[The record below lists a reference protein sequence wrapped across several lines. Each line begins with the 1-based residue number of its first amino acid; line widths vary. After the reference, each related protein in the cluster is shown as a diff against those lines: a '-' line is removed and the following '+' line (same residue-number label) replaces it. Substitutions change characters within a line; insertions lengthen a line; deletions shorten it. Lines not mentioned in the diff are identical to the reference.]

1 MVNWAELNQDLLS
14 LIGKKLDF
22 REDFNAFGRVCKSW
36 RSVAVKENFRGSQQ
50 IPWLMLAEAEEEEKG
65 DKNNS
70 ATADERRFVSVKGG
84 DMIGK
89 LMLPEARGKRCLETR
104 GWLVTISENSEMNLL
119 HPISRVQIA
128 LPSMTTLDHYEDGSM
143 FNNFIYVQ
151 KAVLSSCPSGS
162 NNYVLMIIHE
172 GRGFLGY
179 WRCGDKAWTTIQT
192 RFGAFRDIT
201 YYKGQ
206 FYAVN
211 TSGKVFV
218 CDIERDPTRAHAVG
232 GAPDEIVPWIQ
243 TERHPYIVEW
253 EGNLL
258 IVVRDGFMLKYVGSM
273 AWNPSKGDN
282 ALFLGDNASISV
294 RAAALLGIKPNCIY
308 YTDDCWPAYI
318 EFKRGG
324 GRDMGIYNLADGSQT
339 PYFKGESFSSICPPL
354 WVRPYF

>member
-1 MVNWAELNQDLLS
+1 
-14 LIGKKLDF
+14 
-22 REDFNAFGRVCKSW
+22 
-36 RSVAVKENFRGSQQ
+36 
-50 IPWLMLAEAEEEEKG
+50 MLAEEEEEERG

-70 ATADERRFVSVKGG
+70 DERHFVSVKGG
-84 DMIGK
+84 DVIGK
-89 LMLPEARGKRCLETR
+89 LMLPEAKGKRCLETR
-104 GWLVTISENSEMNLL
+104 GWLATISENGEMNLL

-162 NNYVLMIIHE
+162 NSYVLMIIHE

-192 RFGAFRDIT
+192 HFGAFCDIT

-218 CDIERDPTRAHAVG
+218 CDIERDPARAHAVG
-232 GAPDEIVPWIQ
+232 RASNEIVPWIQ

-253 EGNLL
+253 EGDLL
-258 IVVRDGFMLKYVGSM
+258 IVVRDGYTLDFVGDYGMEGLGDNDSIDESRVYYGTKEFRVFKFDFSDEG
-273 AWNPSKGDN
+273 WVELRDIRDN

-294 RAAALLGIKPNCIY
+294 RAAALLGIRPNCIY

-318 EFKRGG
+318 AFKRGG
-324 GRDMGIYNLADGSQT
+324 GRDMGIYNLEDGSQT
-339 PYFKGESFSSICPPL
+339 PYFEGEYSVSPICPPL